1 MNKLAGKSIIDQL
14 SERFEASQTHNSI
27 LAPLAELK
35 SKALKHLVENG
46 LPHAKHEEYKFTN
59 LTKALEKHINF
70 ELSTAIASVDEHSV
84 KSLRIEGLDAY
95 YLTFVNGNLDA
106 SLSDVIDL
114 KGVTFK
120 SLEQAIVDQSEIV
133 SKHFDSLGKTQE
145 DAFVAMNTV
154 LAANGAVIE
163 IEKNIVV
170 DKPIFLQFVNTKSAD
185 IQARNILVIGENAQ
199 ATFIEKVDSIE
210 AEPSFSNIVNEI
222 KVAAGANVKYYKIE
236 NDSPTSYHVAN
247 THVTQARDS
256 KFTSNTVALNGAMV
270 RNNLDIKLEAEG
282 CEAYMNGLYLLNG
295 KTHVDNHTTV
305 DHKMPNSYSN
315 ELYKGIMDDHSKG
328 VFNGKIYVRKD
339 AQKTNAFQ
347 SNKNVLLTDDATV
360 NTKPQLEIWADDV
373 KCSHGCT
380 TGQLDED
387 ALFYLMAR
395 GIKKDRAMAMLL
407 HAFASDVIE
416 NLELEPIQAYVEEI
430 ITSRLEK

>member
-14 SERFEASQTHNSI
+14 SERYEASQSNFSMN
-27 LAPLAELK
+27 APLAELK
-35 SKALKHLVENG
+35 TKALAHLKENG

-59 LTKALEKHINF
+59 LTKALEKNINF
-70 ELSTAIASVDEHSV
+70 ELSTATASIDTNKV

-95 YLTFVNGNLDA
+95 YLTFVNGILDT
-106 SLSDVIDL
+106 SLSDDL
-114 KGVTFK
+114 EVKGISFK
-120 SLEQAIVDQSEIV
+120 TLEQAISDNSETV
-133 SKHFDSLGKTQE
+133 SSYFDSLGKTKE
-145 DAFVAMNTV
+145 DAFVAMNTI
-154 LAANGAVIE
+154 LATNGAVID
-163 IEKNIVV
+163 IEKNSVI
-170 DKPIFLQFVNTKSAD
+170 DKPIYLQFINTKSAD
-185 IQARNILVIGENAQ
+185 VQARNIIITGENAEV
-199 ATFIEKVDSIE
+199 TIIEKVDSIE
-210 AEPSFSNIVNEI
+210 VEPSFSNIVNEI
-222 KVAAGANVKYYKIE
+222 NVAPGANVKYYKIE

-247 THVTQARDS
+247 THVVQGKDS
-256 KFTSNTVALNGAMV
+256 KFTSNTIALNGAMV

>member
-14 SERFEASQTHNSI
+14 SERFEASQSNISMN
-27 LAPLAELK
+27 APLAELK
-35 SKALKHLVENG
+35 SKALSHLKENG

-70 ELSTAIASVDEHSV
+70 ELSTAKASIDSRKV
-84 KSLRIEGLDAY
+84 KGLRIEGLDAY
-95 YLTFVNGNLDA
+95 YLTFVNGVFDA
-106 SLSDVIDL
+106 SLSDSLEV
-114 KGVTFK
+114 KGVSFK
-120 SLEQAIVDQSEIV
+120 SLEQAIADNSQTV
-133 SKHFDSLGKTQE
+133 SSYFDSLNKTKE

-154 LAANGAVIE
+154 LATNGAVIE
-163 IEKNIVV
+163 IEKNTVV
-170 DKPIFLQFVNTKSAD
+170 DKPIYLQFINTQSAD
-185 IQARNILVIGENAQ
+185 VQARNIIITGENAQ
-199 ATFIEKVDSIE
+199 ATFIEKVDSLE
-210 AEPSFSNIVNEI
+210 VEPSFSNIVNEI
-222 KVAAGANVKYYKIE
+222 HVASGANIKYYKIE

-247 THVTQARDS
+247 THVVQGKDS
-256 KFTSNTVALNGAMV
+256 RFTSNTVALNGAMV

-328 VFNGKIYVRKD
+328 VFNGKIYVRQD

-416 NLELEPIQAYVEEI
+416 NLELEPIQAYVEAI